1 MLQEIIEGCRKGNP
15 AHQRKLFELFAPVM
29 MTVCRRYTSQQV
41 EAYDI
46 LQDAFVNVFRSF
58 MQYDDTRGSIEG
70 WIRKIVVNASI
81 QHWKKYHKNMNLVT
95 DDYLLESQVSP
106 EIESSLNEEE
116 ILNLISQ
123 LSKGYRLVF
132 NLYAIDGYS
141 HAEIADMLNIT
152 ESTSRSQLA
161 RARKILQDAINK
173 MGKIIIHEKL

>member
-15 AHQRKLFELFAPVM
+15 AQQRKLFELFAPVM

-46 LQDAFVNVFRSF
+46 LQDAFVNVYRSF

-81 QHWKKYHKNMNLVT
+81 QHWKKYHKNMKIVSDEYLV
-95 DDYLLESQVSP
+95 ENKVSP

-116 ILNLISQ
+116 ILQLINQ

-173 MGKIIIHEKL
+173 MGKIAIHEKL